1 MTIESLLI
9 FAAALAV
16 VAGSPGPSIA
26 ALVSRVL
33 QGGASSVLPF
43 LAAMWIGEA
52 AWLTAAILG
61 ISAIAE
67 AFHEVFAIIKYCGI
81 AYLIYLAWQMWTAD
95 SRMKEGEAL
104 PKTGSGWSMF
114 FSGLAITIGNPKIMV
129 FYLALLP
136 GIVDVTAIGFAAWAQ
151 LVAVLFVVLA
161 GLDLAWVAVAASARG
176 FFKSRTGVRLANRL
190 SASAM
195 AGAAGAIALRE

>member
-1 MTIESLLI
+1 MTIVSLLI

-33 QGGASSVLPF
+33 QGGAASVLPF

-67 AFHEVFAIIKYCGI
+67 AFHEVFVIIKYCGI
-81 AYLIYLAWQMWTAD
+81 AYLLYLAWQMWTAD
-95 SRMKEGEAL
+95 SRMKSNETL
-104 PKTGSGWSMF
+104 PKAGSGWSMF

-129 FYLALLP
+129 FYLALLT
-136 GIVDVTAIGFAAWAQ
+136 GIVDVTAIGFVAWAQ
-151 LVAVLFVVLA
+151 LIAVLLVVLA
-161 GLDLAWVAVAASARG
+161 GLDLAWVALAASARG
-176 FFKSRTGVRLANRL
+176 FFRSRTGVKLANRL
-190 SASAM
+190 SATAM
-195 AGAAGAIALRE
+195 AGAAGAIALRD

>member
-1 MTIESLLI
+1 MPIESLLI

-26 ALVSRVL
+26 ALISRVL
-33 QGGASSVLPF
+33 QGGALSVLPF

-52 AWLTAAILG
+52 IWLTAAILG

-67 AFHEVFAIIKYCGI
+67 TFHGIFVIIKYCGI
-81 AYLIYLAWQMWTAD
+81 AYLLYLAWQMWTAD
-95 SRMKEGEAL
+95 EKIEGGEGP

-114 FSGLAITIGNPKIMV
+114 FSGLALTIGNPKIMV

-161 GLDLAWVAVAASARG
+161 GLDLAWVGLAAGARG
-176 FFKSRTGVRLANRL
+176 LFKSKAGVRIANRL
-190 SASAM
+190 SATAM
-195 AGAAGAIALRE
+195 AGAAGAIALRD